1 MQAQDFSPEGAG
13 MSSGDLNWDKVV
25 SKKGET
31 RIDHVNRHS
40 TPNPQRTTHGVFNGN
55 PQDIINQAWKNKGNV
70 VPIDDGM
77 GGKIYNIPY
86 KNAGYESGS
95 INAGAKMD
103 YITIIVVDGTNDVIA
118 AFPSFGDY
126 VK

>member
-1 MQAQDFSPEGAG
+1 LTHA
-13 MSSGDLNWDKVV
+13 V
-25 SKKGET
+25 SA
-31 RIDHVNRHS
+31 
-40 TPNPQRTTHGVFNGN
+40 PNPQRTTHGVFNGN
-55 PQDIINQAWKNKGNV
+55 PQDIVNQAWKSKGNV

-95 INAGAKMD
+95 INTGAKMD
-103 YITIIVVDGTNDVIA
+103 YVTIIVMDGTNDVIA